1 MKNSIILFSLSL
13 LVAFNLYMSQ
23 ADESEPSVG
32 TAEMMPDRSIVLM
45 LRTQSADGAIG
56 EARFV
61 YSVDS
66 RDYQALLDHL
76 GGLEPS
82 QSKSVL
88 PWPESSDFSGG
99 S

>member
-1 MKNSIILFSLSL
+1 MKKSIILVSLSL

-23 ADESEPSVG
+23 ADEPETSVG

-66 RDYQALLDHL
+66 RDYQAVLDHL
-76 GGLEPS
+76 GGLEPA
-82 QSKSVL
+82 QSKSVP
-88 PWPESSDFSGG
+88 PWPESSRLPGG